1 MYTIR
6 RTDEFNAWLLALKDG
21 LTHRRLLTRLR
32 KATQGNLGDV
42 KPVGKGVFEMRE
54 HFGLGWR
61 MYYIPRGAVL
71 IVMLG
76 GGSKP
81 TQAADIAKAV
91 KLAATMEK

>member
-1 MYTIR
+1 MYTIER
-6 RTDEFNAWLLALKDG
+6 SDEFNNWLLAFKDG
-21 LTHRRLLTRLR
+21 LTQRRLLTRLR

-42 KPVGKGVFEMRE
+42 KSVGKGVFEMRE

-61 MYYIPRGAVL
+61 MYYIQRGAVL

-76 GGSKP
+76 GGSKS
-81 TQAADIAKAV
+81 TQTADIAKAV

>member
-1 MYTIR
+1 MRYSSAR
-6 RTDEFNAWLLALKDG
+6 SAALSS
-21 LTHRRLLTRLR
+21 HWIPAPCIR
-32 KATQGNLGDV
+32 KATQGNLGDT
-42 KPVGKGVFEMRE
+42 KSVGKGVFEMRG

-61 MYYIPRGAVL
+61 MYYIQHGAVL

-76 GGSKP
+76 GGSKS

>member
-1 MYTIR
+1 MYTIK
-6 RTDEFNAWLLALKDG
+6 RTDEFNAWLLGLKDG

-42 KPVGKGVFEMRE
+42 KSVGKGVFEMRE

-61 MYYIPRGAVL
+61 MYYIQRGVVL
-71 IVMLG
+71 IVMVG
-76 GGSKP
+76 GGSKS
-81 TQAADIAKAV
+81 TQTADIAKAV